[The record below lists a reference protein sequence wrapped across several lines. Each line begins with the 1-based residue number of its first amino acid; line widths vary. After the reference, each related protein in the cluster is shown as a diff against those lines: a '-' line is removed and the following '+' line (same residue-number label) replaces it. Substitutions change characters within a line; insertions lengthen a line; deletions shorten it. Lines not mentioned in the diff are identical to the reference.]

1 MFHYDNLS
9 TLPAGNYACFKIW
22 DPDDRDRD
30 RDRDR
35 DVNCVSDSYKPFFKF
50 IFIVRFRS

>member
-9 TLPAGNYACFKIW
+9 TLPAGNYARCKIW

-35 DVNCVSDSYKPFFKF
+35 DVNCVSDSYKPFF
-50 IFIVRFRS
+50 